1 MVILYIKIVILIY
14 LNLVTTIDFARPV
27 DLAPIISLSLLLG
40 LTIVAYWLFRAENGI
55 FWRWRRAR
63 QLTERVRQ
71 EDALKHIHRRERYG
85 RQASVESLAGAIQIS
100 VDDTV
105 SLLTQLQDHELLE
118 IEDEGFHLTAKGHE
132 YALHIIR
139 AHRLW
144 ERYLADETGYASEA
158 WHDQADW
165 AEHSLSPEMVDALA
179 DELGNPTHDPH
190 GDPIPNAAGQM
201 VPHGGQPLTKVQVD
215 TPVRIVHLEDEP
227 EAIYAQLVAEGLSPG
242 MEGRLLER
250 TPDRLRFW
258 ANGDDH
264 VLAPIVAANISVVP
278 VTTTAEPLMPDET
291 ALSSLKPGE
300 RGEVIGISRA
310 SRGNERRRFLD
321 LGIVPGTI
329 IEAELVGPGGDPTG
343 YRIRDALIAFRQ
355 EQADMI
361 RIKGVPAEAQN
372 AMQLA
377 GAEAK

>member
-1 MVILYIKIVILIY
+1 MY
-14 LNLVTTIDFARPV
+14 LNLLPAGYFAQTM
-27 DLAPIISLSLLLG
+27 DLAPIIYLGLLLG
-40 LTIVAYWLFRAENGI
+40 LALAGYWLFRAEDGV
-55 FWRWRRAR
+55 FWGWRRAR

-105 SLLTQLQDHELLE
+105 ALLTQLQEHGLLE

-144 ERYLADETGYASEA
+144 ERYLADETGYASES
-158 WHDQADW
+158 WHDQAEW
-165 AEHSLSPEMVDALA
+165 AEHSMSPEMADALA
-179 DELGNPTHDPH
+179 IELGNPTHDPH
-190 GDPIPNAAGQM
+190 GDPIPNASGQM

-215 TPVRIVHLEDEP
+215 MPVRIVHLEDEP

-242 MEGRLLER
+242 MEARILER

-264 VLAPIVAANISVVP
+264 VLAPIVAANISVLP
-278 VTTTAEPLMPDET
+278 LATTVESLMPDEAT
-291 ALSSLKPGE
+291 LSSLKPGE
-300 RGEVIGISRA
+300 RGQVIRISRA

-329 IEAELVGPGGDPTG
+329 VEAELVGPGGDPTG

-361 RIKGVPAEAQN
+361 RIKKIPNGANN
-372 AMQLA
+372 AVRQD
-377 GAEAK
+377 GAEIGEYQAGR

>member
-1 MVILYIKIVILIY
+1 MDI
-14 LNLVTTIDFARPV
+14 APV
-27 DLAPIISLSLLLG
+27 ISLSLLVGLAILG
-40 LTIVAYWLFRAENGI
+40 YWLFRAEKGA

-63 QLTERVRQ
+63 QLTERVLR

-85 RQASVESLAGAIQIS
+85 QQASVESLAGAIQIP
-100 VDDTV
+100 VDETV
-105 SLLTQLQDHELLE
+105 SLLTQLQEHDLLE
-118 IEDEGFHLTAKGHE
+118 IENGSFHLTPKGRE

-165 AEHSLSPEMVDALA
+165 AEHSLSPAMVDALA

-201 VPHGGQPLTKVQVD
+201 VPHGGQPLTKAQID
-215 TPVRIVHLEDEP
+215 APLRIVHLEDEP
-227 EAIYAQLVAEGLSPG
+227 EALFAQLVAEGLSPG
-242 MEGRLLER
+242 MEARVLER

-258 ANGDDH
+258 ANGDEH

-278 VTTTAEPLMPDET
+278 LVAAVEERAAEEAT
-291 ALSSLKPGE
+291 LSSLKPGE
-300 RGEVIGISRA
+300 KGEVIRISRA

-329 IEAELVGPGGDPTG
+329 VEAELVGPGGDPTG
-343 YRIRDALIAFRQ
+343 YRIRDTLIAFRE
-355 EQADMI
+355 EQAAMI
-361 RIKGVPAEAQN
+361 CIRRVPADEQPTSQSREPEVA
-372 AMQLA
+372 
-377 GAEAK
+377 